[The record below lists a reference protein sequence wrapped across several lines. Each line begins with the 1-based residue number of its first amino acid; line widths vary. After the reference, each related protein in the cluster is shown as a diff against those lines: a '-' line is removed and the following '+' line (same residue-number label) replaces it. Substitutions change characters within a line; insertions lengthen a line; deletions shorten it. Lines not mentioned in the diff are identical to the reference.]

1 MLIAL
6 TDIWSTR
13 ETRGLFSFF
22 FLQHGAAAQDSALT
36 VDQCMEFGFT
46 MAGDGGREKLFAARL
61 LGRGHSEL
69 HCWQEPV
76 HIASFTS
83 MGFPGS
89 LVRSC
94 YLP

>member
-1 MLIAL
+1 
-6 TDIWSTR
+6 
-13 ETRGLFSFF
+13 
-22 FLQHGAAAQDSALT
+22 
-36 VDQCMEFGFT
+36 

-76 HIASFTS
+76 HIARFTS

-94 YLP
+94 YTHGCLGISLNLSCSRRQCQSRFTAQSQHSTGKKAKPYMFPPVD